1 MSITFSGDNK
11 VNGEDV
17 YLDTTN
23 AQGQP
28 ERKYLDE
35 LLAQNAL
42 AYVGPQG
49 IQGPPGATGATGATG
64 PTGAQG
70 PQG

>member
-11 VNGEDV
+11 VNGDAV

-28 ERKYLDE
+28 ER
-35 LLAQNAL
+35 
-42 AYVGPQG
+42 
-49 IQGPPGATGATGATG
+49 
-64 PTGAQG
+64 
-70 PQG
+70 

>member
-23 AQGQP
+23 AQGQGQTTW
-28 ERKYLDE
+28 KTLSGAASVTANVTDH
-35 LLAQNAL
+35 L
-42 AYVGPQG
+42 
-49 IQGPPGATGATGATG
+49 GATSELSPAVHIK
-64 PTGAQG
+64 
-70 PQG
+70 